1 MRKRNMLVVLVVFVL
16 SGAMLFA
23 GGQGERQADQAAS
36 LDIWAVRA
44 SEIPLGDEVPVWVE
58 VEDRVGTE
66 LNWRHIST
74 EVKDEQFNIM
84 LASQELPDIVAYYE
98 GQGGHSSIN
107 RFGGEGAFLPLE
119 DLINEHAPNLK
130 RMVLDDPVVRSEVT
144 APDGNIYFIPMMSA
158 LNAARGWYIRVDW
171 LEKLGL
177 DMPETVDDLYEVMV
191 AFRDGDPNETGQ
203 NDTIP
208 SVFRHRGDDAFYNLG
223 ALAYAF
229 DADTSWVLR
238 GDKVVFGP
246 TEPQYLDYVAYLQK
260 LYAERLIDREHFTRG
275 GNTRSQLIGGNIA
288 GVIHDWFASTA
299 GMNSLES
306 EIPGFKLLHMPPP
319 VADGVEPFTRIQM
332 SQVRSD
338 GGWAI
343 TSSVADAVAAI
354 KMMDFVFSDEG
365 RRLTNFGIEGVHH
378 TMQDG
383 MPVYTEFITN
393 NPDGLGMH
401 EALVSIGAQWKV
413 GMVQD
418 VDYEAQFANVIATE
432 ARLDYMENYIID
444 EFPTLNFTPREQ
456 DILEDKFS
464 QIRTFV
470 MEMKS
475 RAVVGGLTMAQFEN
489 QLNEL
494 NRMGIAEV
502 TEIYQQAYDRR

>member
-1 MRKRNMLVVLVVFVL
+1 MRKKNMLVVLIVL
-16 SGAMLFA
+16 VSSGAMIFA
-23 GGQGERQADQAAS
+23 GGQREMQADQSAA

-44 SEIPLGDEVPVWVE
+44 AEIPLGDDVPVWME
-58 VEDRVGTE
+58 VEDRIGTE

-74 EVKDEQFNIM
+74 EVKDEQFNLM
-84 LASQELPDIVAYYE
+84 LASQQLPDIVAYYE

-107 RFGGEGAFLPLE
+107 RFGSEGAFLPLE
-119 DLINEHAPNLK
+119 DLITEHAPNLK
-130 RMVLDDPVVRSEVT
+130 RMVLDDPLVRAAVT

-171 LEKLGL
+171 LENLGL
-177 DMPETVDDLYEVMV
+177 EMPETVEDLFDVMV
-191 AFRDGDPNETGQ
+191 AFRDRDPNGTGQ

-223 ALAYAF
+223 ALSYAF
-229 DADTSWVLR
+229 DADTGWVLR
-238 GDKVVFGP
+238 GDRVVFGP
-246 TEPQYLDYVAYLQK
+246 TEPQYLDYVAYLQR
-260 LYAERLIDREHFTRG
+260 LYSERLIDREHFTRS

-299 GMNSLES
+299 DMNSLES
-306 EIPGFKLLHMPPP
+306 DIPGFTLLHMPPP
-319 VADGVEPFTRIQM
+319 VAPGVEPFTRIQM
-332 SQVRSD
+332 SQVRAD

-343 TSSVADAVAAI
+343 TSSVSDRVAAI
-354 KMMDFVFSDEG
+354 ELMDFLYSDEG
-365 RRLTNFGIEGVHH
+365 RRLTNFGVEGVHY

-383 MPVYTEFITN
+383 MPVYTEFITD

-401 EALVSIGAQWKV
+401 EALVTIGAQWKV

-418 VDYEAQFANVIATE
+418 VDYEAQFANAIATE
-432 ARLDYMENYIID
+432 ARLDYMENYIVD
-444 EFPTLNFTPREQ
+444 EFPALSITTREQ
-456 DILEDKFS
+456 EVLEDKFS

-475 RAVVGGLTMAQFEN
+475 RAVVGGLTMAEFED
-489 QLNEL
+489 QLDEL

-502 TEIYQQAYDRR
+502 TEIYQRAYDRR